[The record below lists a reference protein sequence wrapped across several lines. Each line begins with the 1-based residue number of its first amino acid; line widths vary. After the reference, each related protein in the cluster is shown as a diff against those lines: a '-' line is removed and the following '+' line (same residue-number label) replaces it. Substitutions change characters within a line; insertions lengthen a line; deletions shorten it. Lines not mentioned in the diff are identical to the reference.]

1 MMSGGFFAGRRSWI
15 IIGAALLAAA
25 LLLMLARGSQEQTS
39 GMTELEARLSATLS
53 GIEGAGR
60 VRAMVLADTEAG
72 AFVAESGAQE
82 VRGVII
88 VAQGAY
94 DVGVRL
100 SLQRAAMTLFSL
112 PAERVEVFSGWEGE
126 FE

>member
-1 MMSGGFFAGRRSWI
+1 MMSGGFFAGRRCWI
-15 IIGAALLAAA
+15 VIGAALLAAA
-25 LLLMLARGSQEQTS
+25 LLLMLARGSQEQAS

-60 VRAMVLADTEAG
+60 VRAMVLADAG
-72 AFVAESGAQE
+72 AFYAESGAQE
-82 VRGVII
+82 VQGVII

-112 PAERVEVFSGWEGE
+112 PAEHVEVFSGWEGD

>member
-1 MMSGGFFAGRRSWI
+1 MMSGGFFAGRRCWI
-15 IIGAALLAAA
+15 VIGAALLAAA
-25 LLLMLARGSQEQTS
+25 LLLMLARGSQEQAS

-60 VRAMVLADTEAG
+60 VRAMVLADAG
-72 AFVAESGAQE
+72 AFYAESGAQE
-82 VRGVII
+82 VQGVII

-112 PAERVEVFSGWEGE
+112 PAERVEVFSGWEGD

>member
-1 MMSGGFFAGRRSWI
+1 MMSGGFFAGRRCWI
-15 IIGAALLAAA
+15 VIGAALLAAA
-25 LLLMLARGSQEQTS
+25 LLLMLASGSQEQAS

-60 VRAMVLADTEAG
+60 VRAMVLADAG
-72 AFVAESGAQE
+72 AFYAESGAQE
-82 VRGVII
+82 VQGVII

-112 PAERVEVFSGWEGE
+112 PAERVEVFSGWEGD

>member
-1 MMSGGFFAGRRSWI
+1 MSGGFFAGRRCWI
-15 IIGAALLAAA
+15 VIGAALLAAA
-25 LLLMLARGSQEQTS
+25 LLLMLARGSQEQAS

-60 VRAMVLADTEAG
+60 VRAMVLADAG
-72 AFVAESGAQE
+72 AFYAESGAQE
-82 VRGVII
+82 VQGVII

-112 PAERVEVFSGWEGE
+112 PAERVEVFSGWEGD

>member
-1 MMSGGFFAGRRSWI
+1 MMSGGFFAGRRCWI
-15 IIGAALLAAA
+15 VIGAALLAAA
-25 LLLMLARGSQEQTS
+25 LLLMLARGSQEQAS

-60 VRAMVLADTEAG
+60 VRAMVLADAG
-72 AFVAESGAQE
+72 AFYAENRAQE
-82 VRGVII
+82 VQGVII

-112 PAERVEVFSGWEGE
+112 PAERVEVFSGWEGD

>member
-1 MMSGGFFAGRRSWI
+1 MSGGFFAGRRCWI
-15 IIGAALLAAA
+15 VIGAALLAAA
-25 LLLMLARGSQEQTS
+25 LLLMLARGSQEQAS

-60 VRAMVLADTEAG
+60 VRAMVLADAG
-72 AFVAESGAQE
+72 AFYAESGAQE
-82 VRGVII
+82 VQGVII

-112 PAERVEVFSGWEGE
+112 PAERVDVFSGWEGD